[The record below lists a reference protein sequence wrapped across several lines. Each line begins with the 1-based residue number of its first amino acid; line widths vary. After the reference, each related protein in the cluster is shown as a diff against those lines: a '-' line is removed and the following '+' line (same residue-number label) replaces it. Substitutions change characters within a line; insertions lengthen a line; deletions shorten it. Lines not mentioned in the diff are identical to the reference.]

1 MSGNSMKAISKSP
14 NTAPKNEEKLGK
26 KKSNPKQNNNNL
38 NKDNLETKDEEDI
51 DINQYLKEMKS
62 QIEKNLKEQIAII
75 KDREG
80 GVKEVLKNINNLLND
95 QNGKQKK
102 NSSIFDLKILKKA
115 ESSIQ
120 KRSRKSK
127 DVEKEMKF
135 INNQKSN
142 NNVLRQSSEL
152 LKDGEINFLE
162 TEHEDKLNRITENNN
177 NINNIRRRVKKE
189 GFFNIIETEYEDRLR
204 KITDNNNNNNNNR
217 KKVKSQLCYERGV
230 RLSEKK
236 LISVEKTKILL
247 KAKELENLYDK
258 PNLYKCPTHLKKKIE
273 TIKPL
278 YQRYKDVIV
287 KKELNINK
295 IRNENSQN
303 HHSFSKTNESNFNNC
318 NKSHSVV
325 MHTEINDQGSR
336 KKRFEEWIE
345 RCSIW
350 EKKRN
355 QKIIQRREL
364 KDNEEMEE
372 KSKQNVI
379 LTSKSQIID
388 SKFQEKEYFERMVKH
403 EKMKEENIKLL
414 SKKYEYDYTPKIN
427 KTTPNYMNKVV
438 SKVGSLASLFS
449 QRSFLKQKKD
459 AKTNSKLNKS
469 SDNSV
474 HQIRKRNQLT
484 QAFEYVNNRKVFVSM
499 FEGLNYHYSWKNV
512 NENKIFYEKK
522 YDNIVQD
529 IENNKL
535 DEDPNEFII

>member
-14 NTAPKNEEKLGK
+14 NTAVKNEEKLGK
-26 KKSNPKQNNNNL
+26 KKSNPNTKPNNNI
-38 NKDNLETKDEEDI
+38 NKDILETKDEEDI

-62 QIEKNLKEQIAII
+62 QLEKNLKEQIAVI

-80 GVKEVLKNINNLLND
+80 GVKEVLKNINNLLTD
-95 QNGKQKK
+95 QNTKQKK

-115 ESSIQ
+115 ESTIHKS
-120 KRSRKSK
+120 SRKSK
-127 DVEKEMKF
+127 DVEKELKF

-152 LKDGEINFLE
+152 LKDGELNFLE
-162 TEHEDKLNRITENNN
+162 TEHEDKLNRITENNT
-177 NINNIRRRVKKE
+177 RKRVKKE

-204 KITDNNNNNNNNR
+204 KITDNNNNNNR

-236 LISVEKTKILL
+236 LISAEKTKILL
-247 KAKELENLYDK
+247 KAKELENIYDK

-278 YQRYKDVIV
+278 YQRYKDVMV
-287 KKELNINK
+287 KKELNLNK

-388 SKFQEKEYFERMVKH
+388 SKFQEKEYFERMLKH

-414 SKKYEYDYTPKIN
+414 LKKYDYDYTPKIN

-449 QRSFLKQKKD
+449 QKSFLKQKKD

-522 YDNIVQD
+522 YDNIVHD